1 MAMMPSREHV
11 TKLSNDELHT
21 ENHTRNPSTLDL
33 EAGDRLQ
40 DLLQ

>member
-1 MAMMPSREHV
+1 MAMMLSREHV
-11 TKLSNDELHT
+11 TKLSNDERDT
-21 ENHTRNPSTLDL
+21 ETHTRNPSTLDL